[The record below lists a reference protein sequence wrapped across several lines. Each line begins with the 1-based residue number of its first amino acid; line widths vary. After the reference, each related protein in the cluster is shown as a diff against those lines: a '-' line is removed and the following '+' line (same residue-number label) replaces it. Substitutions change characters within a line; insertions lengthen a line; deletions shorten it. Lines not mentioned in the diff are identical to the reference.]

1 MDPVDPDARHVYDF
15 NSALGL
21 RLGEDGETV
30 ELEARAPEHQI
41 GHGMVHLAV
50 LTTMGEVA
58 AAHAAQV
65 AVVPSTLTATF
76 LRPAPLGPLRA
87 RGKLLR
93 RGRRLC
99 TAEGEVYAGDAL
111 VAKVLVTFAVVA

>member
-1 MDPVDPDARHVYDF
+1 MTVYDF

-21 RLGEDGETV
+21 RLGADGETI

-58 AAHAAQV
+58 AAHAV
-65 AVVPSTLTATF
+65 GGPVVPASLSVQL
-76 LRPAPLGPLRA
+76 LRPAPLGLLTA
-87 RGKLLR
+87 RGTVLK
-93 RGRRLC
+93 RGKRLC
-99 TAEGEVYAGDAL
+99 TAEGEVFAEGKL
-111 VAKVLVTFAVVA
+111 VTKVLVTFAVTGT

>member
-1 MDPVDPDARHVYDF
+1 VQSPDPGARHVHDF

-30 ELEARAPEHQI
+30 ELDARAPEHQI
-41 GHGMVHLAV
+41 GHGTVHLAV

-58 AAHAAQV
+58 AAHAAGV
-65 AVVPSTLTATF
+65 AVVPSALTATF

-87 RGKLLR
+87 RGTVLR

-99 TAEGEVYAGDAL
+99 TAEGEVFSGDAL
-111 VAKVLVTFAVVA
+111 VAKVLVTFALVA